1 MRKLM
6 LKIKKTIAL
15 VHGSVLG
22 LIFFTT
28 PLYANASIEFFSS
41 NNNQEIDLRKAYDR
55 LNGAPQKQLQNDII
69 RIIQNGHLQQG
80 KFEDIL
86 GTYQMSTDKNI
97 TADNSE
103 IFYTSPNQA
112 LSKQQAFSLAV
123 KLANALD
130 QDSIAVFIPLEK
142 PVLGSV
148 SVQFIPQDHYSI
160 NDTIK
165 IVQQNLPIS
174 YRQAF
179 SLHLKNTCNG
189 FDQASVQTIEWLG
202 SHIHI
207 HDIKK
212 AFPQEKIST
221 QNGTAYLVY
230 KNGKVESL

>member
-1 MRKLM
+1 MFTV
-6 LKIKKTIAL
+6 KKTIAL
-15 VHGSVLG
+15 VHSIALS

-28 PLYANASIEFFSS
+28 PLYANTPIEFFSS
-41 NNNQEIDLRKAYDR
+41 NNNQEIDIRTAYDR
-55 LNGAPQKQLQNDII
+55 LSSAPQKQLQNDTI
-69 RIIQNGHLQQG
+69 RIMQNGHLQQG

-103 IFYTSPNQA
+103 IFYTSPNQT
-112 LSKQQAFSLAV
+112 LSKQQVFSLAV

-130 QDSIAVFIPLEK
+130 QDSIAVFIPSEK
-142 PVLGSV
+142 SVLGSV
-148 SVQFIPQDHYSI
+148 SVHFTSPHHYSI
-160 NDTIK
+160 NDMIK

-179 SLHLKNTCNG
+179 SLHLNNTCNG
-189 FDQASVQTIEWLG
+189 FNHASVQTIEWLG

-207 HDIKK
+207 SDIKK

-221 QNGTAYLVY
+221 QNGIAYLVY
-230 KNGKVESL
+230 KNGKVEAL